1 MIEDDYPKVHVS
13 VTSVYMAA
21 ASNPQSDQYTF
32 AYTVLIDNKGPGGAQ
47 LLNRYWSIKNAQDQ
61 AYEVQG
67 QGVVGEQPHLPEGE
81 RYQYSSAT
89 VIDTPVGTMEGYYE
103 MQTDDGDTFTVNIE
117 PFILAVP
124 GHLN

>member
-1 MIEDDYPKVHVS
+1 MAQDNYPKVYVS
-13 VTSVYMAA
+13 VESVYMAA

-32 AYTVLIDNKGPGGAQ
+32 AYTVSIDNRGPGGAK
-47 LLNRYWSIKNAQDQ
+47 LLNRYWSIKNSHDQ
-61 AYEVQG
+61 SYEVQG
-67 QGVVGEQPHLPEGE
+67 QGVIGEQPHLPAGE
-81 RYQYSSAT
+81 SYQYSSAT

-103 MQTDDGDTFTVNIE
+103 METDQGEVFTVPIE

>member
-1 MIEDDYPKVHVS
+1 MTQDNHPQVYVS

-32 AYTVLIDNKGPGGAQ
+32 AYTVTIDNQGPGGAQ
-47 LLNRYWSIKNAQDQ
+47 LLKRYWSIKNAHDES
-61 AYEVQG
+61 YEVQG
-67 QGVVGEQPHLPEGE
+67 QGVVGEQPHLPAGGN
-81 RYQYSSAT
+81 YQYSSAT
-89 VIDTPVGTMEGYYE
+89 IINTPVGTMEGYYE
-103 MQTDDGDTFTVNIE
+103 MQTDEGETFTVTID